1 MPRLKIIEE
10 NDENN
15 YYVQFSQYLML
26 NNIFQK

>member
-10 NDENN
+10 NGENN
-15 YYVQFSQYLML
+15 YYVQFSQHLIL

>member
-1 MPRLKIIEE
+1 MPQLKIIEE
-10 NDENN
+10 NNKNN